1 MSNTNEKFQNL
12 DEKTLIEKYHKY
24 PQTYLILNV
33 ITTILFVFAFA
44 CAGIF
49 QESGTV
55 AMLVFLVIGSIFV
68 IFCNH
73 YTSKNSRTAIVDEFS
88 RRYSQKYGKKGIY
101 CLAKREQELYGK
113 SLTNNSENVCTKI
126 GRIFR
131 VVNYIFYIFS
141 ALLLVVF
148 SAIPL
153 VISVFLYMAYIIFV
167 AARVNGLAESCVKG
181 ASYCAIPLKI
191 AFKFFCNVISLKG
204 VGGTA
209 DNLSESDYSSVFK
222 DIPNEQNSRLVAE
235 LKIDKY
241 LSLDPVRLPS
251 NCYWNGVPSISA
263 SASTV
268 YVEGLIYADSIA
280 YHNDSDLNKAI
291 QETVDEVARV
301 VGSQIDKFLKDYP
314 KAERASLQ
322 FDIKGEI
329 KKM

>member
-33 ITTILFVFAFA
+33 LTTILFVFAFA

-49 QESGTV
+49 QDSGV
-55 AMLVFLVIGSIFV
+55 SIMLVFLVIGSIFV

-88 RRYSQKYGKKGIY
+88 RRYSQKYGKNGIY

-113 SLTNNSENVCTKI
+113 SLTKKSENVCTKV
-126 GRIFR
+126 GMIFR
-131 VVNYIFYIFS
+131 VINYIFYIFS

-153 VISVFLYMAYIIFV
+153 VISVLLYMAYIIF
-167 AARVNGLAESCVKG
+167 AASRANGLAEACVKG

-204 VGGTA
+204 VGGNTEGY
-209 DNLSESDYSSVFK
+209 DENDYSSVFK
-222 DIPNEQNSRLVAE
+222 DIPNAQNSKVIAE

-241 LSLDPVRLPS
+241 LSLSSVRLPS
-251 NCYWNGVPSISA
+251 NCCWAGVPSISA
-263 SASTV
+263 STSTV

-280 YHNDSDLNKAI
+280 YHTESDLNKAVE
-291 QETVDEVARV
+291 ETVEEVKRV
-301 VGSQIDKFLKDYP
+301 VGAQIDKFLEDYP
-314 KAERASLQ
+314 KAERASLK

-329 KKM
+329 RKI